1 MNKNAPVQ
9 TEAPVIDYGWKS
21 EFVAK
26 PAPGAVERDL
36 TQATL
41 VLDETNSM
49 NETFHWEVHPG
60 ESAEHIQTRAS
71 SHPDTK
77 SASPVFVKMIL
88 NPFYNVDK
96 PQEKA

>member
-1 MNKNAPVQ
+1 MDKNQVIAS
-9 TEAPVIDYGWKS
+9 TIDYGWKT

-41 VLDETNSM
+41 VLDETNAWD
-49 NETFHWEVHPG
+49 ETFHWEIHPG
-60 ESAEHIQTRAS
+60 ESAEHIPTRSS

-77 SASPVFVKMIL
+77 SASPVFVKMICNL
-88 NPFYNVDK
+88 FYNS
-96 PQEKA
+96 